1 MAFDA
6 ADLADGKRHIDAR
19 NIGARTRECTD
30 HAGTGIWRATDDLHR
45 LAVTGIDAQNLEAI
59 GFRML
64 LGRQDLG
71 DDEGLVSRLVIDV
84 LDLETNRGQPLAN
97 FLERGLGFQVIL
109 QPGECEFHCLVPIC
123 ILPEASSGR
132 APDACLPRSMLT
144 TVTSRSMS
152 GQ

>member
-1 MAFDA
+1 MPW
-6 ADLADGKRHIDAR
+6 LSTPRILPTRH
-19 NIGARTRECTD
+19 IGARPCQGTD
-30 HAGTGIWRATDDLHR
+30 HAGAGIRRAADDLDR
-45 LAVTGIDAQNLEAI
+45 LAVTGIDRENLQAI
-59 GFRML
+59 GLGVLFR
-64 LGRQDLG
+64 RHDPG
-71 DDEGLVSRLVIDV
+71 DDKRLVGRLVVDI
-84 LDLETNRGQPLAN
+84 LDLETDCGQALAD

-144 TVTSRSMS
+144 TVTSRSIS